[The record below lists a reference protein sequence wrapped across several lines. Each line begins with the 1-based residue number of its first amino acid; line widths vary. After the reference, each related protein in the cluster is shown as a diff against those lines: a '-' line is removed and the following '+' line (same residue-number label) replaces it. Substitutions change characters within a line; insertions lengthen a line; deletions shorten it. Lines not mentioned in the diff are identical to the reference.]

1 MATHRVSYTARAFK
15 QDASNAMKGD
25 IVRGLIELITNCDDA
40 YGDDAQGK
48 IRVEVEHRRT
58 APWRVVVRDR
68 ARGMRKALMARAIGD
83 IGTRTSGFEDGA
95 RVRGNLGRGAKDL
108 AAFGPVTFESICEG
122 YYSEMTLEP
131 DGSFEEPIERKV
143 REEDR
148 NLLGIPRGNGTVVT
162 VVVDQ
167 RFRCP
172 QHRTLLERISKH
184 YQLRDINSDPRRELT
199 LVDLNDGASDGI
211 RYGRPSLTEVLA
223 CEAVVPGY
231 EGATAVV
238 TISRTAE
245 RYENPSSDPGR
256 PEGLLIKGRRAIYEN
271 TLFSFEGNPH
281 AHWFTGSVSCEYI
294 DALAHEYD
302 EIESRGGLHGALNPI
317 PIISRSRD
325 GLEHEHPFY
334 KALIAAV
341 EPLLGELVRE
351 EERKAKEGEVY
362 ESARLRRALDSLG
375 RDLGQLVD
383 ADLREIDEDGL
394 SGDRGDKDKDPLRI
408 IPGAPVLYMGEDK
421 TLSVVALRSLGK
433 DKIEVE
439 VDPEGVIELLDTS
452 PIPLMDHPRR
462 EDCLIARIRV
472 RPLIEDEET
481 LLMVRCGDAEAVAS
495 VDVRPERE
503 VPVPVPPTQLEFER
517 PRYQLA
523 HGKRRL
529 LLIRAPVEVVNQ
541 SDTTVARVQSSD
553 SGVVVLGGSVRLE
566 FDEDELCFMG
576 RVAVDP
582 RALGAQATLTAR
594 LGAACATC
602 EVVVSQHDGGGPRL
616 EIRIV
621 DEAQGRY
628 RAYVER
634 VGEVTTIKILGGH
647 SAVKRYLGTGPEFP
661 HQDTPS
667 ARAVLAEIVAGEAAR
682 LVMERKYRTSGDLD
696 GPAFYAEHLLYLEK
710 YLARCHKMMFIEAGT
725 AKSA

>member
-1 MATHRVSYTARAFK
+1 VSYTPRAFK

-48 IRVEVEHRRT
+48 IRIEVEHRRT

-68 ARGMRKALMARAIGD
+68 AKGMRKARMARAIGD
-83 IGTRTSGFEDGA
+83 IGTRTSGFETGA

-108 AAFGPVTFESICEG
+108 AAFGPVTFESICDG
-122 YYSEMTLEP
+122 YYSAMTLEP

-143 REEDR
+143 RDEDR
-148 NLLGIPRGNGTVVT
+148 SLLGIPRGNGTVVT
-162 VVVDQ
+162 VIVDQ

-172 QHRTLLERISKH
+172 QHRTLLEKLSKH

-199 LVDLNDGASDGI
+199 LVDVNDSTSDGI

-223 CEAVVPGY
+223 REVAVPGY
-231 EGATAVV
+231 DGATVLI

-271 TLFSFEGNPH
+271 TLLSFEGNPYG
-281 AHWFTGSVSCEYI
+281 HWFTGSMTCEYI
-294 DALAHEYD
+294 DAVAHEYD
-302 EIESRGGLHGALNPI
+302 EVEARGGTHGASNPI

-334 KALIAAV
+334 KVLVAAV
-341 EPLLGELVRE
+341 EPLLAELVRE
-351 EERKAKEGEVY
+351 EERKAKEGEAY

-394 SGDRGDKDKDPLRI
+394 SGDKGDAAKEPLRI
-408 IPGAPVLYMGEDK
+408 IPGAPILYMGEDK
-421 TLSVVALRSLGK
+421 TLSVVALRSLGRAT
-433 DKIEVE
+433 IEVE

-452 PIPLMDHPRR
+452 PITLMDHPRR
-462 EDCLIARIRV
+462 EDCMITRIHV

-481 LLMVRCGDAEAVAS
+481 LLTVRCGDAEAVAS
-495 VDVRPERE
+495 IDVRPERE
-503 VPVPVPPTQLEFER
+503 IPDPVPPTQLEFER
-517 PRYQLA
+517 ARYQLA
-523 HGKRRL
+523 HGTRRL
-529 LLIRAPVEVVNQ
+529 LLVRAPVEVINE
-541 SDTTVARVQSSD
+541 SDTTVVRVQSSD
-553 SGVVVLGGSVRLE
+553 SGVVVLGGSVKLE
-566 FDEDELCFMG
+566 FDEDELCFRG
-576 RVAVDP
+576 RAAVDP
-582 RALGAQATLTAR
+582 RVLGAHATLTAM
-594 LGAACATC
+594 LGLARATC
-602 EVVVSQHDGGGPRL
+602 EVVVAQHDEGGPRL
-616 EIRIV
+616 DIRIV

-634 VGEVTTIKILGGH
+634 VGELTTIKILGGH
-647 SAVKRYLGTGPEFP
+647 SAVKRYLGPGPEFP
-661 HQDTPS
+661 HQDSPS

-682 LVMERKYRTSGDLD
+682 LVMERKYRTTGDLD
-696 GPAFYAEHLLYLEK
+696 GPAFYADHLLYLEK
-710 YLARCHKMMFIEAGT
+710 YLARCHKMMFIQAGNG
-725 AKSA
+725 KNV